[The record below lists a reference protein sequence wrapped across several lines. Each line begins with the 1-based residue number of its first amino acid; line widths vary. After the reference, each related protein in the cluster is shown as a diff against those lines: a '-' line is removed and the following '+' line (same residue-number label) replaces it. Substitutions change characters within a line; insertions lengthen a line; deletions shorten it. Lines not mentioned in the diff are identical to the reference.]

1 MNLYHDIGLNNPA
14 VVSECWTGG
23 RMLHW
28 VPYKADYNKEFKLS
42 KKDSKSI
49 SHFYLEGFYFE

>member
-42 KKDSKSI
+42 KKI
-49 SHFYLEGFYFE
+49 VNQ